1 MSDEIEVRWL
11 DNLEYAEG
19 LALQNQLVEDC
30 LEGRDGEKLL
40 LIEHQPV
47 YTIGR
52 TRDLSSLREPGA
64 LPHPLFETNRGGQAT
79 WHGPGQLVAYP
90 ILRLSE
96 RGKDLHQY
104 MRFLEEVIILTCQ
117 RQGVVAG
124 RSEGLTG
131 VWVGDRKLA
140 SIGVGVRKWISMHG
154 LALNVTNESLA
165 AFQHITPCGIANVQ
179 MTSLESEANAP
190 QNVRVT
196 GFALADVF
204 MDRLADLS
212 ST

>member
-11 DNLEYAEG
+11 ENVEYAEG
-19 LALQNQLVEDC
+19 LALQNQLVDDC

-52 TRDLSSLREPGA
+52 TRDLSSLRSPDA

-90 ILRLSE
+90 ILRLE
-96 RGKDLHQY
+96 NRGRDLHRY
-104 MRFLEEVIILTCQ
+104 VRFLEEVIILTCA
-117 RQGVVAG
+117 RQGVPNAT
-124 RSEGLTG
+124 RREGLTG
-131 VWVGDRKLA
+131 VWRENRKLA

-154 LALNVTNESLA
+154 LALNVTRDSLA
-165 AFQHITPCGIANVQ
+165 AFEHITPCGIANVE
-179 MTSLESEANAP
+179 MTSLESEARGS
-190 QNVRVT
+190 QNVKVT
-196 GFALADVF
+196 GFALADIF
-204 MDRLADLS
+204 MDLLPGLS
-212 ST
+212 E